1 MTTVYDIDPD
11 VLLHELA
18 ERLKNENVSVPEWA
32 KWVKTGT
39 HREKAPF
46 QEDWWYLRLA
56 SVFRKIYILGPI
68 GTIRLSAEYGGKT
81 DMGTK
86 PYHARKGSR
95 SIVRKCLQQLE
106 QLGYVEHNK
115 KGRVVTPKGRSYL
128 DKLSD
133 EIISKNK
140 S

>member
-1 MTTVYDIDPD
+1 MATVYDIDPD
-11 VLLHELA
+11 VLLPELA
-18 ERLKNENVSVPEWA
+18 ARLKNENISVPDWA

-46 QEDWWYLRLA
+46 QEDWWYLRMA
-56 SVFRKIYILGPI
+56 SVFRKIYIMGPI
-68 GTIRLSAEYGGKT
+68 GTSRLSAEYGGKT

-86 PYHARKGSR
+86 PFHARKGSQ

-106 QLGYVEHNK
+106 QLGYVEHSK

>member
-1 MTTVYDIDPD
+1 MATVYDVDPD

-18 ERLKNENVSVPEWA
+18 ERLKNENVTVPEWA
-32 KWVKTGT
+32 KWVKTGV

-46 QEDWWYLRLA
+46 QDDWWYLRLA
-56 SVFRKIYILGPI
+56 SVFRKIYIMGPI
-68 GTIRLSAEYGGKT
+68 GTSRLSAEYGGKR
-81 DMGTK
+81 DKGTK

-106 QLGYVEHNK
+106 QLGYVEHHKN
-115 KGRVVTPKGRSYL
+115 GRVVTPKGRSYL

-133 EIISKNK
+133 EILNK
-140 S
+140 K

>member
-1 MTTVYDIDPD
+1 MATVYDVDPD

-18 ERLKNENVSVPEWA
+18 ERLKNEDVTVPEWA
-32 KWVKTGT
+32 KWVKTGV
-39 HREKAPF
+39 HREKAPS
-46 QEDWWYLRLA
+46 QEEWWYLRLA
-56 SVFRKIYILGPI
+56 SVFRKIYIKGPI
-68 GTIRLSAEYGGKT
+68 GTSRLSDEYSGKA

-106 QLGYVEHNK
+106 HLGYVEHGK
-115 KGRVVTPKGRSYL
+115 KGRVITPKGRSYL

-133 EIISKNK
+133 ELLNK
-140 S
+140 K